1 MHALKKSFPI
11 KENVKKTNEQT
22 EKNTLLAMIEQW
34 IGITANKYHICL
46 FIIMNDGE
54 IMRWCPNNQILSN

>member
-1 MHALKKSFPI
+1 MLT
-11 KENVKKTNEQT
+11 KKTNEQT
-22 EKNTLLAMIEQW
+22 KKNTLLVMIEQC

-54 IMRWCPNNQILSN
+54 IMRWCPNN

>member
-1 MHALKKSFPI
+1 MHVLKKCFPI
-11 KENVKKTNEQT
+11 KENVNK
-22 EKNTLLAMIEQW
+22 KNTLLVMIEQC

-54 IMRWCPNNQILSN
+54 IMRWCPNN